1 MSKQK
6 TAEINERY
14 LGKLYAGIAKYPGRY
29 ARVGGDEEEAEFKE
43 RLNILER
50 AGGKIL
56 QTYQVNQ
63 LGFDVLEFAVN
74 HMNRG
79 VKFTDLSK
87 LLS

>member
-6 TAEINERY
+6 TAEINEKYR
-14 LGKLYAGIAKYPGRY
+14 GKIYAGIAKYPGRY
-29 ARVGGDEEEAEFKE
+29 ARMGGDEEAAEFKE
-43 RLNILER
+43 RLTILEK

-56 QTYQVNQ
+56 QTYQVNRI
-63 LGFDVLEFAVN
+63 GFEVIEFAVT

-79 VKFTDLSK
+79 VNFSDLSK